1 MRSPSDDQKQAV
13 FRKSSIA
20 QEPLPRR
27 RAAAVSSIAENK
39 HGLSDTPCAWSR
51 TWSPFLQP
59 STTHRSRSIAN
70 DSPLRLEHYNAV
82 FCIKRCEDRG
92 RRSQLRS
99 KSYPRH
105 RSVFRQKRNRDS
117 NFSTSRTCCQAP
129 SSECGRDS
137 DIRDGFFSSS
147 SSCFSVF
154 PTVKAPSPSCRLPTL
169 SVRRKEQ
176 FTS

>member
-20 QEPLPRR
+20 QKPLPRR

-59 STTHRSRSIAN
+59 STTHRSRSIAI
-70 DSPLRLEHYNAV
+70 DCPLRLEHYNAV
-82 FCIKRCEDRG
+82 FRIDVKIVDADHSFARSLIRDIDRF
-92 RRSQLRS
+92 
-99 KSYPRH
+99 
-105 RSVFRQKRNRDS
+105 FRQKRNRDS